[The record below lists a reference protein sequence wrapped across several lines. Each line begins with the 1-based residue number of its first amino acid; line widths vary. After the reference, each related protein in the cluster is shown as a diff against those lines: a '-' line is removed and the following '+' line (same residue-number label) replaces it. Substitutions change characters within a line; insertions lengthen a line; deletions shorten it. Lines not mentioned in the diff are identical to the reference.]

1 MCKNRQENRK
11 SRQGIINIIF
21 FNALQAKFLP
31 KGIGK
36 FRQIIGKFQAN
47 KID

>member
-1 MCKNRQENRK
+1 MCKNRQEN
-11 SRQGIINIIF
+11 RQGIINIIF